1 MKDKRMGRRFGLL
14 DAVLVVLAVLLLVG
28 VWQRDALRELFT
40 TEEVLDEYT
49 VTFEVKKVRSTT
61 AELLK
66 KDVAFTTE
74 HEGERVLLGTLVRDV
89 AASAATEQLRNEEGD
104 LVDVVYPED
113 EYEYLWD
120 VGGELSCEGLMRDG
134 SFLVGGKLYL
144 ARNKVVRV
152 QTETADFDI
161 VIKDIAKVE
170 QPQA

>member
-1 MKDKRMGRRFGLL
+1 MKEKRTGRRFSLL
-14 DAVLVVLAVLLLVG
+14 DAVLIVLAVLLLVG
-28 VWQRDALRELFT
+28 VWQRDTLRDLFT

-61 AELLK
+61 GELLK
-66 KDVAFTTE
+66 KDVAFTVE
-74 HEGERVLLGTLVRDV
+74 QEGERILLGTLVRDV
-89 AASAATEQLRNEEGD
+89 AASAATEQLRDKEGN

-120 VGGELSCEGLMRDG
+120 VGGELRCEGLVRDG

-144 ARNKVVRV
+144 ARNKTVHV

-161 VIKDIAKVE
+161 VIKDIAKVG
-170 QPQA
+170 